1 MKRYRG
7 LILSRASCDSISDL
21 KGLQGPR
28 YVQGMSKVLKV
39 TQHAS
44 KTHPKRINNTPSP
57 KQVIFGVRTFQ
68 SFGAAPQDI
77 RSQKARPSAVSLDL
91 SPGNVEGKMTYRWV
105 HYRHK
110 TRLMTHIIGVT
121 FSTCVARLA
130 RTCTAV
136 KKQLM

>member
-28 YVQGMSKVLKV
+28 YVQGAQGDA
-39 TQHAS
+39 TRIQNAS
-44 KTHPKRINNTPSP
+44 KTHQQHSVPETGDIWCENFSILRS
-57 KQVIFGVRTFQ
+57 
-68 SFGAAPQDI
+68 APQDI